1 METVTKTTFGKIMK
15 AAAIAG
21 LISVAINAILYY
33 ASKSAGIITMDALAN
48 GQPITII
55 HVIIS
60 SLLTSIVAGL
70 VYGLINRFAT
80 NPLKTFTIIG
90 LVLLVLTFA
99 NPFSI
104 QNISAGMIVVLNI
117 MHVVVFA
124 AVYYLFKRA

>member
-1 METVTKTTFGKIMK
+1 METIAKTTFGKIMK

-21 LISVAINAILYY
+21 LISVIINAILYY

-55 HVIIS
+55 HVIVS

-70 VYGLINRFAT
+70 VYALINRFAS

-90 LVLLVLTFA
+90 LVLLVLSFA

-104 QNISAGMIVVLNI
+104 QNISVGMIVVLNI